1 MCSVKAQTELKY
13 KNRRTSKIASKA
25 LEQRII
31 KGDQA
36 FIPNFNIWIGMQA
49 YVITDKE
56 PQHYQQMVFGLT
68 PNWADKK
75 MYLFNARVEGKNN
88 SENDPC
94 YTSEMGIFSMPS
106 FRNAV
111 QKRRCIIPVDYF
123 IEGPEKEKLSK
134 PFLIRRKDHEALIL
148 AGIWEEWIDKKTG
161 EILKT
166 YAILTT
172 AASNL
177 LQSIQ
182 HHRSPL
188 ILNDEEIDVWLNPTS
203 SVEQLKSIM
212 FPHDFSNA
220 EALAIDPII
229 KTKVND
235 PEIIRFL

>member
-13 KNRRTSKIASKA
+13 KNRRTSKIASKT

-36 FIPNFNIWIGMQA
+36 FVSNVNIWIGMQA

-56 PQHYQQMVFGLT
+56 PQYYQQMVFGLT

-75 MYLFNARVEGKNN
+75 MYLFNARVEGKLNA
-88 SENDPC
+88 ENDPS
-94 YTSEMGIFSMPS
+94 YQSEMGIFSMPS
-106 FRNAV
+106 FRNAI

-134 PFLIRRKDHEALIL
+134 PFLIRRKDQEALIL
-148 AGIWEEWIDKKTG
+148 AGIWEEWVDKKTG
-161 EILKT
+161 EIVKT

-172 AASNL
+172 AAANL
-177 LQSIQ
+177 LQTIQ

-188 ILNDEEIDVWLNPTS
+188 ILNDEEIDIWLNPNASTD
-203 SVEQLKSIM
+203 QLKSIM

-220 EALAIDPII
+220 EALPIDPII

-235 PEIIRFL
+235 PEIIRFV

>member
-1 MCSVKAQTELKY
+1 MCSVKAQTELKF
-13 KNRRTSKIASKA
+13 KNRRTSKIASKT

-36 FIPNFNIWIGMQA
+36 FVSNVNIWIGMQA

-56 PQHYQQMVFGLT
+56 PQYYQQMVFGLT

-75 MYLFNARVEGKNN
+75 MYLFNARVEGKLNA
-88 SENDPC
+88 ENDPS
-94 YTSEMGIFSMPS
+94 YQSEMGIFSMPS
-106 FRNAV
+106 FRNAI

-134 PFLIRRKDHEALIL
+134 PFLIRRKDQEALIL
-148 AGIWEEWIDKKTG
+148 AGIWEEWVDKKTG
-161 EILKT
+161 EIVKT

-172 AASNL
+172 AAANL
-177 LQSIQ
+177 LQTIQ

-188 ILNDEEIDVWLNPTS
+188 ILNDEEIDIWLNPNASTD
-203 SVEQLKSIM
+203 QLKSIM

-220 EALAIDPII
+220 EALPIDPII

-235 PEIIRFL
+235 PEIIRFV

>member
-1 MCSVKAQTELKY
+1 MCSVKAQTELKF
-13 KNRRTSKIASKA
+13 KNRRTSKIASNT

-31 KGDQA
+31 KDQQP
-36 FIPNFNIWIGMQA
+36 FIPNVNIWIGMQA

-68 PNWADKK
+68 PNWAQKK
-75 MYLFNARVEGKNN
+75 MYLFNARVEGKLNPENN
-88 SENDPC
+88 VNYDE
-94 YTSEMGIFSMPS
+94 EMGIFAMPS
-106 FRNAV
+106 FRNAI
-111 QKRRCIIPVDYF
+111 QNRRCIIPVDYF

-134 PFLIRRKDHEALIL
+134 PFLIRRKDKEASIL
-148 AGIWEEWIDKKTG
+148 AGIWEEWTDKSTG

-177 LQSIQ
+177 LQTIQ

-188 ILNDEEIDVWLNPTS
+188 ILNDEEIDTWLDSKS
-203 SVEQLKSIM
+203 STQDIRKILY
-212 FPHDFSNA
+212 PHDFSNA

-229 KTKVND
+229 KSKVND
-235 PEIIRFL
+235 PEVIRFI

>member
-1 MCSVKAQTELKY
+1 MCSVKAQTELKF

-177 LQSIQ
+177 LKSIQ

>member
-1 MCSVKAQTELKY
+1 MCSVKAQTELKF

-36 FIPNFNIWIGMQA
+36 FMPNVNIWIGMQA

-75 MYLFNARVEGKNN
+75 MYLFNARVEGKLN
-88 SENDPC
+88 SENDST
-94 YTSEMGIFSMPS
+94 YNSEMGIFSMPS
-106 FRNAV
+106 FRNAI

-123 IEGPEKEKLSK
+123 VEGPEKEKLSK
-134 PFLIRRKDHEALIL
+134 PFLIRRKDQEALIL
-148 AGIWEEWIDKKTG
+148 AGIWEEWVDKKTG

-188 ILNDEEIDVWLNPTS
+188 ILNDEEIDVWLNPS
-203 SVEQLKSIM
+203 SSAEQLKSIM

-220 EALAIDPII
+220 EALPIDSII

-235 PEIIRFL
+235 PEIIRFV

>member
-13 KNRRTSKIASKA
+13 KNRRTSKIASKT

-36 FIPNFNIWIGMQA
+36 FVSNVNIWIGMQA

-56 PQHYQQMVFGLT
+56 PQYYQQMVFGLT

-75 MYLFNARVEGKNN
+75 MYLFNARVEGKLNA
-88 SENDPC
+88 ENDPS
-94 YTSEMGIFSMPS
+94 YQSEMGIFSMPS
-106 FRNAV
+106 FRNAI

-134 PFLIRRKDHEALIL
+134 PFLIRRKDQEALIL
-148 AGIWEEWIDKKTG
+148 AGIWEEWVDKKTG
-161 EILKT
+161 EIIKT

-172 AASNL
+172 AAANL
-177 LQSIQ
+177 LQTIQ

-188 ILNDEEIDVWLNPTS
+188 ILNDEEIDIWLNPNASTD
-203 SVEQLKSIM
+203 QLKSIM

-220 EALAIDPII
+220 EALPIDPII

-235 PEIIRFL
+235 PEIIRFV

>member
-1 MCSVKAQTELKY
+1 MCSVKAQTELKF

-229 KTKVND
+229 KSKVND

>member
-1 MCSVKAQTELKY
+1 MCSVKAQTELKF

-36 FIPNFNIWIGMQA
+36 FIPNVNIWIGMQA

-75 MYLFNARVEGKNN
+75 MYLFNARVEGKLN
-88 SENDPC
+88 SENDPL
-94 YTSEMGIFSMPS
+94 YKSELGIFSMPS
-106 FRNAV
+106 FRNAI

-134 PFLIRRKDHEALIL
+134 PFLIRRKDQEALIL
-148 AGIWEEWIDKKTG
+148 AGIWEEWVDKKTG

-203 SVEQLKSIM
+203 SAEQLKSIM

-220 EALAIDPII
+220 EALPIDPII

-235 PEIIRFL
+235 PEIIRFV

>member
-1 MCSVKAQTELKY
+1 MCSVKAQTELKF
-13 KNRRTSKIASKA
+13 KNRKTSKIASKT

-31 KGDQA
+31 KCDQEFA
-36 FIPNFNIWIGMQA
+36 PNVNIWIGMQA

-68 PNWADKK
+68 PSWADKK
-75 MYLFNARVEGKNN
+75 LYLFNARVEGKLNP
-88 SENDPC
+88 ENDPN
-94 YTSEMGIFSMPS
+94 YRAEMGIFSMPS
-106 FRNAV
+106 FRNAI

-134 PFLIRRKDHEALIL
+134 PYLIRRKDQEALIL
-148 AGIWEEWIDKKTG
+148 AGIWEEWVDKKTG
-161 EILKT
+161 EIIKT

-177 LQSIQ
+177 LQTIQ

-188 ILNDEEIDVWLNPTS
+188 ILNDEEIDVWLNPS
-203 SVEQLKSIM
+203 SNMDQLKSIM
-212 FPHDFSNA
+212 LPHDFSNA
-220 EALAIDPII
+220 ETLAIDPII

-235 PEIIRFL
+235 PEIIRFI

>member
-1 MCSVKAQTELKY
+1 MCSVKAQTELKF

-31 KGDQA
+31 KDNLA
-36 FIPNFNIWIGMQA
+36 FVPNYNIWIGMQA

-75 MYLFNARVEGKNN
+75 MYLFNARVEGKLN
-88 SENDPC
+88 SENDPN
-94 YTSEMGIFSMPS
+94 YSSEMGIFSMPS
-106 FRNAV
+106 FRNAI

-134 PFLIRRKDHEALIL
+134 PFLVRRKDQEAFVL
-148 AGIWEEWIDKKTG
+148 AGIWEEWIDKKSG
-161 EILKT
+161 EIIKT

-188 ILNDEEIDVWLNPTS
+188 ILNDDEIDVWLNPSSTS
-203 SVEQLKSIM
+203 NELKAIM

-235 PEIIRFL
+235 PEIIRFV